1 MLYTMTGNPVGL
13 RRKKSQIR
21 ILGWWV
27 LSATTTSGKTLTCL
41 SQSSISIECYK
52 FIDSTDGFSN
62 QWLCKSTFVVI
73 GWKKRGGLSN
83 FFWKA
88 VYCSVLE
95 KVKDELFLS
104 IFPKCQYF
112 RTEIFSKFTRLT
124 LNYFVSHFA
133 KWLCLVSIHIQIC
146 ICLFLADSHS
156 LGVDTEG

>member
-1 MLYTMTGNPVGL
+1 MGFISHNNFRQDTY
-13 RRKKSQIR
+13 
-21 ILGWWV
+21 
-27 LSATTTSGKTLTCL
+27 LSVTK
-41 SQSSISIECYK
+41 SSISIECYK

-62 QWLCKSTFVVI
+62 QWLYKSTFVVI

-88 VYCSVLE
+88 IYCSVLE

-112 RTEIFSKFTRLT
+112 RTEIFSKFSRLT